1 MTIKNRDE
9 RPERR
14 IEIDLAGPEGNAF
27 ALMGLAQRLARQ
39 LERDPEPIIADMKSG
54 DYDHLVEVF
63 EREFGDFVVIYK

>member
-1 MTIKNRDE
+1 
-9 RPERR
+9 
-14 IEIDLAGPEGNAF
+14 
-27 ALMGLAQRLARQ
+27 MGLAQRLARQ